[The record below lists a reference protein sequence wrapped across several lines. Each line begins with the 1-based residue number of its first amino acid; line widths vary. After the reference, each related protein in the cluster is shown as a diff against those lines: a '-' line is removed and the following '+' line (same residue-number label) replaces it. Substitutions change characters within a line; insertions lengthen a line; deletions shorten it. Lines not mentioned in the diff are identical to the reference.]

1 MLNNY
6 TAIVDFLNYE
16 VEEQFDK
23 DVAQAM
29 GK

>member
-16 VEEQFDK
+16 VEEQPDK